1 MVQCSVFGVSSECK
15 IEPETETENEN
26 DFVYLDK
33 ISSEDLIK
41 FDLGYTDLGYVTF
54 CNNCNGCNTGIKIP
68 VTPKKQGLR
77 I

>member
-1 MVQCSVFGVSSECK
+1 MLLYFCHLNTSSVLAE
-15 IEPETETENEN
+15 IHPENEN